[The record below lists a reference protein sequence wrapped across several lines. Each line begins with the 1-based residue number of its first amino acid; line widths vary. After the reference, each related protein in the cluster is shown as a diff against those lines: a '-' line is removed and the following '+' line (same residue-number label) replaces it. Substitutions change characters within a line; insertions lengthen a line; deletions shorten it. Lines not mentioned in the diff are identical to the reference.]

1 VSEWVAV
8 SLLDGEIIV
17 DVPMLEVEAV
27 SASMGRY
34 ETTTGSLPIVPGKVS
49 PEWRRATTP
58 WASALVLLDDNPLDP
73 AHGIPVWGGIVTRRS
88 RNETDRADLDLVTAE
103 GYFDRVYV
111 GDETFAAVPQCTIAE
126 TLIEE
131 YAGAAGGGIP
141 LRVEIVG
148 DVGQERDRTYLDRD
162 DKTLYAIVRDLAGI
176 INGIE
181 WFIGWE
187 WQFAPDRLTPVV
199 YLGDRVGLDVT
210 EGLAPAAVFDLPG
223 SVRTFEFIE
232 DYGHGRGANDIMA
245 TSSGEGELR
254 PQSERQV
261 YVDPLRPRLEY
272 RWTPSTSIT
281 ETATLDGHAER
292 RLPEMRNGT
301 QAIGLDLNLSTAPK
315 LGVDWGIG
323 DTVGID
329 LGGIAADG
337 REQLPAFPGGLEGNA
352 RVAGWSR
359 VLTEPQAITP
369 FVVAETGAFD
379 G

>member
-17 DVPMLEVEAV
+17 DLPMLEVEAV

-58 WASALVLLDDNPLDP
+58 WASALILLDDNPLDP
-73 AHGIPVWGGIVTRRS
+73 SHGIPVWGGAVTRRS
-88 RNETDRADLDLVTAE
+88 RNQTDRADLDFVTVE

-111 GDETFAAVPQCTIAE
+111 GDETFTGVPQCTIAE
-126 TLIEE
+126 TLIDT

-148 DVGQERDRTYLDRD
+148 DVGQERDRTYVDRD
-162 DKTLYAIVRDLAGI
+162 DKSLYSVIRDLAGI

-181 WFIGWE
+181 WFVGWE
-187 WQFAPDRLTPVV
+187 WQFNPDRLTPVV
-199 YLGDRVGLDVT
+199 YVGDRVGLDIT

-232 DYGHGRGANDIMA
+232 NYGHGRGANDIMA

-254 PQSERQV
+254 PQSDRQV
-261 YVDPLRPRLEY
+261 YADPIRPRLEY

-281 ETATLDGHAER
+281 DTGTLDGHAER
-292 RLPEMRNGT
+292 RLPEMRDGS
-301 QAIGLDLNLSTAPK
+301 QAIALDLNLGAAPR
-315 LGVDWGIG
+315 LGIDWGIG

-337 REQLPAFPGGLEGNA
+337 REQLPSFPGGLEGNA
-352 RVAGWSR
+352 RVAGWLR
-359 VLTEPQAITP
+359 ELTEPQTLTP
-369 FVVAETGAFD
+369 FVVTEAGAFD